1 MRLIMFY
8 YVFNMFEFFFCF
20 LYIMAFKRV
29 KGGVMVKG
37 KKYAMLK
44 GSRAQVMN
52 GTAYSTGYGGQGLK
66 KKDLIM
72 VRGRIKSRKAR
83 SKAKKNK
90 NLGSYVDMAKKN
102 KGKTFKLMK
111 KGMAKRR
118 TMKSKK
124 SRRSRRRR

>member
-1 MRLIMFY
+1 
-8 YVFNMFEFFFCF
+8 
-20 LYIMAFKRV
+20 MAFKRV

-118 TMKSKK
+118 TKKSKK
-124 SRRSRRRR
+124 SRRTRRRR